1 MIKFCISFQ
10 SSVKP
15 EDCTTVF
22 LRELFRKLNS
32 LTGNFGRRQQI
43 VIFSDTNVSHFRSL
57 GALPQGKGDRM
68 DDSSECKRSFGGEQF
83 ALTNHSLDVM
93 IKFARALSPT

>member
-1 MIKFCISFQ
+1 MG
-10 SSVKP
+10 
-15 EDCTTVF
+15 
-22 LRELFRKLNS
+22 RKLNS
-32 LTGNFGRRQQI
+32 LTGNFERRQQI

-83 ALTNHSLDVM
+83 ALTNHSLGLI
-93 IKFARALSPT
+93 IKSSEF